1 MRSTIFALALVA
13 TAWAQEPVPASKDQV
28 ARAEALLAAHGAR
41 AKAVKVLV
49 ADYVQRRTT
58 KLLKDPLVSKGE
70 FLFVREPAAVLFYA
84 REPRLSVVRLTTTTY
99 EVHRP
104 QKKQLERFVLDGP
117 ELAAGLFAVVGGDV
131 ERLRA
136 DFVIVGCDDVP
147 GAAGRVQIRLQP
159 KAAAARE
166 RLPEIAVTLHAAAG
180 ELAAVGYRDP
190 AGDLVVIELHALR
203 PDPPSPPG
211 TQLTIDPDTVV
222 VEHGKRTRQR

>member
-1 MRSTIFALALVA
+1 MKPALVA
-13 TAWAQEPVPASKDQV
+13 FAFVLSASAQEPVPAPKEQV
-28 ARAEALLAAHGAR
+28 VRAEALLAAHGAR
-41 AKAVKVLV
+41 AKKVKVLV

-58 KLLKDPLVSKGE
+58 KLRKEPLVSKGE
-70 FLFVREPAAVLFYA
+70 FLFVREPAAVLFFA
-84 REPRLSVVRLTTTTY
+84 REPRVSVVRLTTTTY

-136 DFVIVGCDDVP
+136 DFVVVGCADVAAAP
-147 GAAGRVQIRLQP
+147 GQVQIRLQP

-166 RLPEIAVTLHAAAG
+166 RLPEIAVTLHAESA

-190 AGDLVVIELHALR
+190 AGDLVAIELRALR
-203 PDPPSPPG
+203 PDPPAPPSA
-211 TQLTIDPDTVV
+211 QLAIDPDTVV
-222 VEHGKRTRQR
+222 VEHGARPGR